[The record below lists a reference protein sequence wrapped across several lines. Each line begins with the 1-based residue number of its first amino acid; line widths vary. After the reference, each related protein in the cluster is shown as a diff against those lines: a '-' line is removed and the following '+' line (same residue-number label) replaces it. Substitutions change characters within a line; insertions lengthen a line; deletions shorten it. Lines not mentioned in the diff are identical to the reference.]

1 MNDKKRPAR
10 QRHGDGIARWAAQH
24 AAAPEPSPDR
34 APRRDDNGRPRSYH
48 APFSALLRRWGGTL
62 LHHLLPGA
70 CALCGGDSDDA
81 LCPGCAAQFFGP
93 AAAIAR
99 CQICANPLGGH
110 ALPARHPADA
120 ERPSPP
126 TTRPAGAAGV
136 ALLCGVCQAHLP
148 AFDRTLV
155 AADYAMPVD
164 QLVLQLKFG
173 HRLAL
178 APLCARLL
186 RDSVLSQPDFTL
198 PVLLCPVPLG
208 PRRLA
213 ERGYNQALEIARPLA
228 SSLGIALHAQLAVR
242 LRETAAQSSVA
253 PDRRQQNIAG
263 AFAVPDAALVAGRHI
278 GVVDDVMTSGRTL
291 NELAATLKRHGAA
304 RVSNLVFARTPPH

>member
-1 MNDKKRPAR
+1 MNDK
-10 QRHGDGIARWAAQH
+10 I
-24 AAAPEPSPDR
+24 DR
-34 APRRDDNGRPRSYH
+34 LTLRLRLHHWRA
-48 APFSALLRRWGGTL
+48 ALLHR
-62 LHHLLPGA
+62 LLPGA

-81 LCPGCAAQFFGP
+81 LCDGCGEQFFGP
-93 AAAIAR
+93 GAALPR
-99 CQICANPLGGH
+99 CPCCANPL
-110 ALPARHPADA
+110 P
-120 ERPSPP
+120 ER
-126 TTRPAGAAGV
+126 GEGQ
-136 ALLCGVCQAHLP
+136 LCGACLRNPP

-155 AADYAMPVD
+155 AADYAIPVD
-164 QLVLQLKFG
+164 QLVLQLKFA

-186 RDSVLSQPDFTL
+186 RDAVLRQTDFAL
-198 PVLLCPVPLG
+198 PALLCAVPLG

-228 SSLGIALHAQLAVR
+228 RQIGVR
-242 LRETAAQSSVA
+242 LEPRLLQRVQDTAAQSSVA
-253 PDRRQQNIAG
+253 PATRRHNLAG
-263 AFAVPDAALVAGRHI
+263 AFSVSDAALVAGRHI

>member
-1 MNDKKRPAR
+1 MNGKI
-10 QRHGDGIARWAAQH
+10 IAIRW
-24 AAAPEPSPDR
+24 
-34 APRRDDNGRPRSYH
+34 GR
-48 APFSALLRRWGGTL
+48 ALLDR
-62 LHHLLPGA
+62 LLPNV

-81 LCPGCAAQFFGP
+81 LCPGCEAQFFGP
-93 AAAIAR
+93 AAAVVR
-99 CQICANPLGGH
+99 CVCCANPLASTARSGEAPVSTKRVGPA
-110 ALPARHPADA
+110 ALDIA
-120 ERPSPP
+120 
-126 TTRPAGAAGV
+126 AAGGGE
-136 ALLCGVCQAHLP
+136 ALDRTALGIAAAGGGEALDRTALEIASPGDGEALDRTAAAGLLCGVCLRSPP

-155 AADYAMPVD
+155 AADYVLPVD

-186 RDSVLSQPDFTL
+186 RDTVLRQDDIAL
-198 PVLLCPVPLG
+198 PALLCPVPLG

-228 SSLGIALHAQLAVR
+228 RSMGVALEAR
-242 LRETAAQSSVA
+242 LVHRVHETAAQSSVA
-253 PDRRQQNIAG
+253 PAERQANIAG

-304 RVSNLVFARTPPH
+304 RVSNFVFARTPPH

>member
-1 MNDKKRPAR
+1 MNDNSKVASWSR
-10 QRHGDGIARWAAQH
+10 
-24 AAAPEPSPDR
+24 
-34 APRRDDNGRPRSYH
+34 
-48 APFSALLRRWGGTL
+48 ALLAR
-62 LHHLLPGA
+62 LLPNA
-70 CALCGGDSDDA
+70 CALCDGDSDDA
-81 LCPGCAAQFFGP
+81 LCPGCEAQFFGP

-99 CQICANPLGGH
+99 CPCCANPLPGSTASGQ
-110 ALPARHPADA
+110 
-120 ERPSPP
+120 
-126 TTRPAGAAGV
+126 
-136 ALLCGVCQAHLP
+136 LCGSCLVHPP

-155 AADYAMPVD
+155 AASY
-164 QLVLQLKFG
+164 VLQLKFG

-186 RDSVLSQPDFTL
+186 RDAVLAQNQLVQDGL
-198 PVLLCPVPLG
+198 PLPALLCAVPLG

-228 SSLGIALHAQLAVR
+228 RSLGIALEAQLVR
-242 LRETAAQSSVA
+242 RVHETAAQSSVA
-253 PDRRQQNIAG
+253 PEKRQANIAG

>member
-1 MNDKKRPAR
+1 MNGKIMAT
-10 QRHGDGIARWAAQH
+10 RW
-24 AAAPEPSPDR
+24 
-34 APRRDDNGRPRSYH
+34 GR
-48 APFSALLRRWGGTL
+48 ALLDR
-62 LHHLLPGA
+62 LLPNA
-70 CALCGGDSDDA
+70 CALCGGNSKEA
-81 LCPGCAAQFFGP
+81 LCAGCEQQFFG

-99 CQICANPLGGH
+99 CACCANPL
-110 ALPARHPADA
+110 P
-120 ERPSPP
+120 
-126 TTRPAGAAGV
+126 AAGN
-136 ALLCGVCQAHLP
+136 LCGVCLRQPP

-155 AADYAMPVD
+155 AADYVLPID

-186 RDSVLSQPDFTL
+186 RDAVLRQDDLAL
-198 PVLLCPVPLG
+198 PALLCPVPLG

-228 SSLGIALHAQLAVR
+228 RSMGVALAAR
-242 LRETAAQSSVA
+242 LVHRVHETAAQSSVTPA
-253 PDRRQQNIAG
+253 ERQANIAG

-304 RVSNLVFARTPPH
+304 RVSNFVFARTPPH